1 MNLQNKIYRLI
12 DEQLSSWELAKI
24 NHDNLQQV
32 RTRTFT
38 WAQTSVVVQ
47 FNPTRIGSTA
57 SKTDAASLARRKCFL
72 CTANQP
78 TEEIGVE
85 VGNYIVQVNPY
96 PIFTNHLVVAHRQ
109 HIEQNIEGH
118 FAELL
123 DFAQQMTDFALFF
136 NGINCGASAP
146 DHLHFQAAPKASFP
160 ILKDFLNAEKTV
172 VSEDVSAKTYQLC
185 NLHRAVFCIES
196 ERIDAAL
203 LHFEQLIKR
212 IFVNQQPMFNLLCA
226 YTNGRWQTFVFPRR
240 AARPWQYA
248 APEPQT
254 LMVSPGTAEMSGV
267 IVMPV
272 EAHFERI
279 TSDDIIDIY
288 QQVSLL

>member
-12 DEQLSSWELAKI
+12 DEQLNLWELAKT
-24 NHDNLQQV
+24 NHENLKQV
-32 RTRTFT
+32 RTRTFSWT
-38 WAQTSVVVQ
+38 NASVVVQ
-47 FNPTRIGSTA
+47 FNPTRIVSTA
-57 SKTDAASLARRKCFL
+57 SKTDAVSLAQRKCFL

-78 TEEIGVE
+78 AEEIGVK
-85 VGNYIVQVNPY
+85 VGNYVVQVNPY
-96 PIFTNHLVVAHRQ
+96 PIFPNHLVVAHRQ
-109 HIEQNIEGH
+109 HIEQNIDGH

-123 DFAQQMTDFALFF
+123 DFAQQMPDFALFF

-146 DHLHFQAAPKASFP
+146 DHLHFQAAPKSSFP
-160 ILKDFLNAEKTV
+160 ILKDVLNAEKTV
-172 VSEDVSAKTYQLC
+172 IFEDVLAKTFQVH

-196 ERIDAAL
+196 ESVEAAL
-203 LHFEQLIKR
+203 KHFERLKNQLFEQR
-212 IFVNQQPMFNLLCA
+212 APMFNVLCA
-226 YTNGRWQTFVFPRR
+226 FADGRWLTFVFPRR

-267 IVMPV
+267 IVMPI

-279 TSDDIIDIY
+279 SPDDVIDIY
-288 QQVSLL
+288 QQVSSL